1 MICEQYLDM
10 YWSESL
16 ETELEIR
23 YTFVDYDPSVGL
35 GIEFEWEALD
45 ENGKDVRDD
54 LTSEEQDELE
64 KLILKDI
71 REEPNDP
78 Y

>member
-1 MICEQYLDM
+1 MNCIEFLGM
-10 YWSESL
+10 YWSDSL

-45 ENGKDVRDD
+45 ENGKDLIDE
-54 LTSEEQDELE
+54 LTSEEQAEIE
-64 KLILKDI
+64 KTIEQAI
-71 REEPNDP
+71 AEPDDP

>member
-1 MICEQYLDM
+1 MNCIEFLGM

-45 ENGKDVRDD
+45 ENGKDLIDE
-54 LTSEEQDELE
+54 LTSEEQAEIE
-64 KLILKDI
+64 KTIEQAI
-71 REEPNDP
+71 AEPDDP

>member
-1 MICEQYLDM
+1 MNCIEFLGM

-23 YTFVDYDPSVGL
+23 YTFVDYDPSVGV

-54 LTSEEQDELE
+54 LTSEEQAEIE
-64 KLILKDI
+64 NMIEQAI
-71 REEPNDP
+71 AEPNDP